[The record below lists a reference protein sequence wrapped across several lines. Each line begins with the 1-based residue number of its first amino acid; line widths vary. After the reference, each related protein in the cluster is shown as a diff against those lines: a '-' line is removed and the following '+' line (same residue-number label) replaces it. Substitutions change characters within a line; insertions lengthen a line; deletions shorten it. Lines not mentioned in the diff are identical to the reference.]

1 MSILISS
8 FQTLD
13 EEEELSRGSS
23 NANEL
28 DDLAQQGDMPLEDL
42 LAMYGYGNANKG
54 SSPAQPMSS
63 SQSPGKSRGG

>member
-1 MSILISS
+1 MVVLYRWSLN

-28 DDLAQQGDMPLEDL
+28 DDLARQGDMPLEDL
-42 LAMYGYGNANKG
+42 LAMYGYANKCA
-54 SSPAQPMSS
+54 SPSQPASS
-63 SQSPGKSRGG
+63 SQSPGK